1 MQLDDVNKI
10 MTQTNNIGILA
21 FKELMIYCFRK
32 TIGQISSSGNT
43 IHLDWDN
50 GLIYSS
56 KSLVIRRIKE
66 ISIFGL
72 LINKKPKILFFLQ
85 SFFFFEH

>member
-10 MTQTNNIGILA
+10 MTQPNDIGILA
-21 FKELMIYCFRK
+21 FNELTNYCFRK
-32 TIGQISSSGNT
+32 TIDQISSSGNT

-50 GLIYSS
+50 GLIYAS
-56 KSLVIRRIKE
+56 KSLVIRKIKE

-72 LINKKPKILFFLQ
+72 LINKKSKILFFLQ
-85 SFFFFEH
+85 SFFS